1 MLHIQIMLLSN
12 PPSSV
17 FIRVWLS
24 INTSYHLIHL
34 RFEDHLSKDKE
45 KDDKMNAEKRND
57 DLSEVRESRIV
68 VRKLTA
74 IRMPDAVILKEISF
88 DLTQPG
94 LVLILGGNASGKTSL
109 MLSILNELTFKTGS
123 AQILSENNCS
133 AYSGHEPW
141 IINATARENIL
152 MASPLREG
160 EDDAEREV
168 RYLRAV
174 KDCCLVHD
182 FNSWTDSDETLIGEK
197 GINISG
203 GQRQRISLARALCS
217 DASVFLLDAPMS
229 GLDVVVAS
237 HVFSQAIKK
246 ASQKQLVVMTD
257 CTYKQSILAQA
268 DHIIALEE
276 GEVVFEGTY
285 EELLSTNLTTLNVA
299 DQENSK
305 DFISH
310 RDEETDRTIATSSC
324 NESGSMGSMLDGN
337 KILTNIDKQEAIL
350 GEPPKN
356 KKSAEKSSRNK
367 KSDDISITTRPV
379 DTYLN
384 YARSCGLQNLAT
396 ALALSIGTFSLSIF
410 ACFK

>member
-1 MLHIQIMLLSN
+1 MKAG
-12 PPSSV
+12 
-17 FIRVWLS
+17 R
-24 INTSYHLIHL
+24 
-34 RFEDHLSKDKE
+34 
-45 KDDKMNAEKRND
+45 RNI
-57 DLSEVRESRIV
+57 DLSEVRKSRIV
-68 VRKLTA
+68 VRNVTA
-74 IRMPDAVILKEISF
+74 IRMPDAVILKDLSF

-123 AQILSENNCS
+123 AQILTENNRS

-160 EDDAEREV
+160 ENDAEREV

-174 KDCCLVHD
+174 DDCCLVHD
-182 FNSWTDSDETLIGEK
+182 FKTWTDGDETLIGEK

-217 DASVFLLDAPMS
+217 DANVFLLDAPMS
-229 GLDVVVAS
+229 GLDVVVAGL
-237 HVFSQAIKK
+237 VFSQAIKK
-246 ASQKQLVVMTD
+246 ASQKRLVVMTD

-268 DHIIALEE
+268 DRIIALEE
-276 GEVVFEGTY
+276 GGVVFEGTY
-285 EELLSTNLTTLNVA
+285 EELLSTNLTTLSMA

-305 DFISH
+305 DLSSQI
-310 RDEETDRTIATSSC
+310 DEETDPTIASSSC
-324 NESGSMGSMLDGN
+324 KESESIGIILDGN
-337 KILTNIDKQEAIL
+337 QILTNVEKQEAIL

-356 KKSAEKSSRNK
+356 KKSDDKPSRNK
-367 KSDDISITTRPV
+367 KSDDIPITTRPV
-379 DTYLN
+379 DTYLD

-396 ALALSIGTFSLSIF
+396 ALALSISTFSLSVF
-410 ACFK
+410 AYFKS